1 MSSEVQIHE
10 RLPLVQAIPLGLQ
23 HVFAMFGATVL
34 VPFLTGLSPS
44 VALLSSGIGTIIFLL
59 LTKSWIPAYLGSSFA
74 YIGAL
79 TLFVQDQHNPAAAM
93 GGVLA
98 VGMVYVLI
106 YLLMATFGTRWI
118 HKIVP
123 PIVAGPVV
131 AIIGLSLTP
140 VAGKMASANWYIAA
154 FTLAVA
160 AFLSV
165 YAKGFLK
172 IIPILVAIVAGYIVA
187 AFMGIVDFQPI
198 YASLSP
204 FSFSKLFSFPVKLG
218 SDFQLPSFDKLA
230 LLAMAPLAL
239 VTIIEDLGHMIV
251 LGNITHSDPI
261 ENPGF
266 HRVLLGNGLATVVA
280 SLLGGPPV
288 TTYGENIGV
297 LAVTRVYSTFNIW
310 IAAIFAIIFS
320 MFNPLQAA
328 IMSIPQAVMGGVTLL
343 LFGMIGTTGLRTLT
357 ESKIN
362 FSDTKNL
369 IIASLIFA
377 LGIGLPEHGVAW
389 ATIVGITLNL
399 VLKGQTE
406 SVKEVETKVSLK
418 VAEKASNPTKQGKSK
433 GKTKGK

>member
-1 MSSEVQIHE
+1 MSTEVQIHE
-10 RLPLVQAIPLGLQ
+10 KLPLAQAIPLGLQ

-59 LTKSWIPAYLGSSFA
+59 LTKSQVPAYLGSSFA
-74 YIGAL
+74 YIGVL
-79 TLFVQDQHNPAAAM
+79 TTFVQSNNTTGAM

-98 VGMVYVLI
+98 VGVVYIIL

-118 HKIVP
+118 HTIVP

-140 VAGKMASANWYIAA
+140 VAANMSSANWYIAA

-187 AFMGIVDFQPI
+187 GVMGLVDFKPI
-198 YASLSP
+198 YAALNP
-204 FSFSKLFSFPVKLG
+204 ENFFVFPVAIG
-218 SDFQLPSFDKLA
+218 SDFLWPSWDKMAILA
-230 LLAMAPLAL
+230 IAPLAL
-239 VTIIEDLGHMIV
+239 VTVIEDLGHMIV

-261 ENPGF
+261 KNPGF
-266 HRVLLGNGLATVVA
+266 HRVLLGNGLATAVA
-280 SLLGGPPV
+280 GFIGGPPV

-297 LAVTRVYSTFNIW
+297 LAVTKVYSTFNIW
-310 IAAIFAIIFS
+310 IAAILAIIFS
-320 MFNPLQAA
+320 TINPLQAA
-328 IMSIPQAVMGGVTLL
+328 VMSIPTAVMGGVCIL
-343 LFGMIGTTGLRTLT
+343 LFGMIGAAGLRTLI
-357 ESKIN
+357 EAKVD
-362 FSDTKNL
+362 FSETKNL
-369 IIASLIFA
+369 IIASVIFA

-389 ATIVGITLNL
+389 ATVVGIGLNL
-399 VLKGQTE
+399 VLRGHSENSK
-406 SVKEVETKVSLK
+406 S
-418 VAEKASNPTKQGKSK
+418 EK
-433 GKTKGK
+433 

>member
-1 MSSEVQIHE
+1 MSTEVQIHE
-10 RLPLVQAIPLGLQ
+10 RLPLAQAIPLGLQ

-59 LTKSWIPAYLGSSFA
+59 LTKSRVPAYLGSSFA
-74 YIGAL
+74 YIAAL
-79 TLFVQDQHNPAAAM
+79 TLFVKGQHNPASAM

-98 VGMVYVLI
+98 VGLVYAII
-106 YLLMATFGTRWI
+106 YLLMAAFGTRWI

-140 VAGKMASANWYIAA
+140 TATSMAANNWPIAA

-160 AFLSV
+160 ALLSV

-172 IIPILVAIVAGYIVA
+172 IIPILIAIIAGYFVA
-187 AFMGIVDFQPI
+187 MIMGLVDFKPI
-198 YASLSP
+198 YASLTT
-204 FSFSKLFSFPVKLG
+204 LFVFPVKLG
-218 SDFQLPSFDKLA
+218 SGFQLPSLDKVA
-230 LLAMAPLAL
+230 MLAMAPLAL

-266 HRVLLGNGLATVVA
+266 HRVLLGNGLATIVA
-280 SLLGGPPV
+280 SFLGGPPV

-297 LAVTRVYSTFNIW
+297 LAVTKVYSTFNIW
-310 IAAIFAIIFS
+310 MAAIIAIIFS
-320 MFNPLQAA
+320 MFNPLQAV
-328 IMSIPQAVMGGVTLL
+328 IMSIPQAVMGGVTIL
-343 LFGMIGTTGLRTLT
+343 LFGMIGTTGLRTLI
-357 ESKIN
+357 EAKVD
-362 FSDTKNL
+362 FSETKNL
-369 IIASLIFA
+369 IIASVIFA
-377 LGIGLPEHGVAW
+377 LGIGLPDHGVAW

-399 VLKGQTE
+399 VLKGHT
-406 SVKEVETKVSLK
+406 
-418 VAEKASNPTKQGKSK
+418 EKASSPMKKQNKASK
-433 GKTKGK
+433 AK

>member
-1 MSSEVQIHE
+1 MSTEVQIHE
-10 RLPLVQAIPLGLQ
+10 RLPLAQAIPLGLQ

-59 LTKSWIPAYLGSSFA
+59 LTKSRVPAYLGSSFA
-74 YIGAL
+74 YIAAL
-79 TLFVQDQHNPAAAM
+79 TIFVKGQHNPSSAM

-98 VGMVYVLI
+98 VGVVYVII
-106 YLLMATFGTRWI
+106 YFLMAAFGTRWI

-140 VAGKMASANWYIAA
+140 TAISMAANNWPIAA
-154 FTLAVA
+154 FTLALA
-160 AFLSV
+160 ALLSV

-172 IIPILVAIVAGYIVA
+172 IIPILIAIIAGYFVA
-187 AFMGIVDFQPI
+187 TIMGLVDFKPL
-198 YASLSP
+198 YASLNT
-204 FSFSKLFSFPVKLG
+204 LFVFPVKLG
-218 SDFQLPSFDKLA
+218 SDFRLPSLDKVA
-230 LLAMAPLAL
+230 MLAMAPLAL

-280 SLLGGPPV
+280 SFLGGPPV

-297 LAVTRVYSTFNIW
+297 LAVTKVYSTFNIW
-310 IAAIFAIIFS
+310 MAAIIAIIFS

-328 IMSIPQAVMGGVTLL
+328 IMSIPTAVMGGVTIL
-343 LFGMIGTTGLRTLT
+343 LFGMIGTAGLRTLI
-357 ESKIN
+357 EAKVD
-362 FSDTKNL
+362 FSETKNL
-369 IIASLIFA
+369 IIASVIFA
-377 LGIGLPEHGVAW
+377 LGIGLPDHGVAW

-399 VLKGQTE
+399 VLKGHTE
-406 SVKEVETKVSLK
+406 NVKVSSSVKKQSKVR
-418 VAEKASNPTKQGKSK
+418 
-433 GKTKGK
+433 

>member
-1 MSSEVQIHE
+1 MSTEVQIHE
-10 RLPLVQAIPLGLQ
+10 RLPLTQAIPLGLQ

-44 VALLSSGIGTIIFLL
+44 VALLSSGIGTMIFLL
-59 LTKSWIPAYLGSSFA
+59 LTKSRIPAYLGSSFA
-74 YIGAL
+74 YIAAL
-79 TLFVQDQHNPAAAM
+79 TTFVQKQHNPSVAM

-98 VGMVYVLI
+98 VGVVYVII
-106 YLLMATFGTRWI
+106 YLLMAAFGTRWI

-140 VAGKMASANWYIAA
+140 TAVSMASKNWPIAA

-160 AFLSV
+160 ALFSV

-172 IIPILVAIVAGYIVA
+172 IIPILVAIIIGYLVASI
-187 AFMGIVDFQPI
+187 MGLVDFKPF
-198 YASLSP
+198 YESL
-204 FSFSKLFSFPVKLG
+204 KHLLVFPVKLG
-218 SDFQLPSFDKLA
+218 SDFQLPSFDKMA

-266 HRVLLGNGLATVVA
+266 HRVLAGNGLATIVA
-280 SLLGGPPV
+280 SFLGGPPV

-297 LAVTRVYSTFNIW
+297 LAVTKVYSTFNIW
-310 IAAIFAIIFS
+310 MAAILAVIFS
-320 MFNPLQAA
+320 MFNPLQAL
-328 IMSIPQAVMGGVTLL
+328 IMSIPTAVMGGVTIL
-343 LFGMIGTTGLRTLT
+343 LFGMIGAAGLRTLIET
-357 ESKIN
+357 KVD
-362 FSDTKNL
+362 FSETRNL
-369 IIASLIFA
+369 IIASVIFA
-377 LGIGLPEHGVAW
+377 LGIGLTDHGVAW

-399 VLKGQTE
+399 VLKGPTE
-406 SVKEVETKVSLK
+406 KVKDAETNISLR
-418 VAEKASNPTKQGKSK
+418 VAEKSSSPTKQGK
-433 GKTKGK
+433 TKGK

>member
-1 MSSEVQIHE
+1 MSTEVQIDE
-10 RLPLVQAIPLGLQ
+10 RLPLTRAIPLGLQ

-59 LTKSWIPAYLGSSFA
+59 LTKSRIPAYLGSSFA
-74 YIGAL
+74 YIAAL
-79 TLFVQDQHNPAAAM
+79 TTFVQTNHNPSAAM

-98 VGMVYVLI
+98 VGVVYVII
-106 YLLMATFGTRWI
+106 YLLMAAFGTGWI

-140 VAGKMASANWYIAA
+140 TAVGMASGNWPIAA

-160 AFLSV
+160 TLLSV

-172 IIPILVAIVAGYIVA
+172 IIPILLAIIAGYIVA
-187 AFMGIVDFQPI
+187 SIMGLVDFKPI
-198 YASLSP
+198 SASLSQ
-204 FSFSKLFSFPVKLG
+204 LFVFPVKLG
-218 SDFQLPSFDKLA
+218 SGFQLPSFDKLA
-230 LLAMAPLAL
+230 ILAMAPLAL

-266 HRVLLGNGLATVVA
+266 HRVLIGNGLATVVA
-280 SLLGGPPV
+280 SFLGGPPV

-297 LAVTRVYSTFNIW
+297 LAVTKVYSTFNIW
-310 IAAIFAIIFS
+310 MAAIIAIIFS
-320 MFNPLQAA
+320 MFNPLKAA
-328 IMSIPQAVMGGVTLL
+328 IMSIPTPVMGGVTIL
-343 LFGMIGTTGLRTLT
+343 LFGMIGTAGLRTLI
-357 ESKIN
+357 EAKVD
-362 FSDTKNL
+362 FSETKNL
-369 IIASLIFA
+369 IIASVIFA
-377 LGIGLPEHGVAW
+377 IGIGLPGHGVAW

-399 VLKGQTE
+399 VLKGQ
-406 SVKEVETKVSLK
+406 SKPSKLQALGNKVNSKVKNKVK
-418 VAEKASNPTKQGKSK
+418 
-433 GKTKGK
+433 

>member
-1 MSSEVQIHE
+1 MSTEVQIDE
-10 RLPLVQAIPLGLQ
+10 RLPLTQAIPLGLQ

-59 LTKSWIPAYLGSSFA
+59 LTKSRVPAYLGSSFA
-74 YIGAL
+74 YIAAL
-79 TLFVQDQHNPAAAM
+79 TTFVQTNNNPAGAM

-98 VGMVYVLI
+98 VGVVYIIL
-106 YLLMATFGTRWI
+106 YLLMAVFGTSWI

-140 VAGKMASANWYIAA
+140 VAISMASGNWPIAA

-160 AFLSV
+160 ALLSV

-172 IIPILVAIVAGYIVA
+172 IIPILIAIVAGYIVA
-187 AFMGIVDFQPI
+187 TVMGIVDLKAF
-198 YASLSP
+198 YAS
-204 FSFSKLFSFPVKLG
+204 FDQLFVFPVALG
-218 SDFQLPSFDKLA
+218 SGFQLPRLDKVAILI
-230 LLAMAPLAL
+230 MAPLAL

-261 ENPGF
+261 KNPGF
-266 HRVLLGNGLATVVA
+266 HRVLLGNGLATAVA
-280 SLLGGPPV
+280 SFLGGPPV

-297 LAVTRVYSTFNIW
+297 LAVTKVYSTFNIW
-310 IAAIFAIIFS
+310 IAAILAIIFS
-320 MFNPLQAA
+320 MINPLQAA
-328 IMSIPQAVMGGVTLL
+328 IMSIPTAVMGGVTIL
-343 LFGMIGTTGLRTLT
+343 LFGMIGTTGLRTLI
-357 ESKIN
+357 EAKVD

-369 IIASLIFA
+369 IIASVIFA
-377 LGIGLPEHGVAW
+377 LGIGLPQHGVAW

-399 VLKGQTE
+399 VLKGQPEPVNIT
-406 SVKEVETKVSLK
+406 SLG
-418 VAEKASNPTKQGKSK
+418 KQNKK
-433 GKTKGK
+433 K

>member
-10 RLPLVQAIPLGLQ
+10 RLPLAQAIPLGLQ

-59 LTKSWIPAYLGSSFA
+59 LTKSRIPAYLGSSFA
-74 YIGAL
+74 YIAAL
-79 TLFVQDQHNPAAAM
+79 TTFVQTNHNPSAAM

-98 VGMVYVLI
+98 VGMVYIII
-106 YLLMATFGTRWI
+106 YLLMAAFGTRWI
-118 HKIVP
+118 HTIVP

-140 VAGKMASANWYIAA
+140 TAVSMASGNWAIAA

-160 AFLSV
+160 ALLSV

-172 IIPILVAIVAGYIVA
+172 IIPILLAIIAGYIVA
-187 AFMGIVDFQPI
+187 SFMGLVDFKPI
-198 YASLSP
+198 YAS
-204 FSFSKLFSFPVKLG
+204 FSDLFIFPVKLG

-280 SLLGGPPV
+280 SFLGGPPV

-297 LAVTRVYSTFNIW
+297 LAVTKVYSTFNIW
-310 IAAIFAIIFS
+310 MAAIIAIIFS
-320 MFNPLQAA
+320 MFNPLKAA
-328 IMSIPQAVMGGVTLL
+328 IMSIPTPVMGGVTIL
-343 LFGMIGTTGLRTLT
+343 LFGMIGTTGLRTLI
-357 ESKIN
+357 EAKVDL
-362 FSDTKNL
+362 SDTKNL
-369 IIASLIFA
+369 IIASVIFA
-377 LGIGLPEHGVAW
+377 LGIGLPQHGVAW

-399 VLKGQTE
+399 VLKGQPE
-406 SVKEVETKVSLK
+406 PV
-418 VAEKASNPTKQGKSK
+418 KASSPVNQ
-433 GKTKGK
+433 GKTKGKQRK

>member
-1 MSSEVQIHE
+1 MSTEVQIHE
-10 RLPLVQAIPLGLQ
+10 RLPLTQAIPLGLQ

-59 LTKSWIPAYLGSSFA
+59 LTKSMVPAYLGSSFA

-79 TLFVQDQHNPAAAM
+79 TLFVKDQQNPSAAM

-98 VGMVYVLI
+98 VGVVYVI
-106 YLLMATFGTRWI
+106 IFFLMAVFGTRWI

-140 VAGKMASANWYIAA
+140 VAISMAAANWPIAA

-160 AFLSV
+160 ALLSV

-172 IIPILVAIVAGYIVA
+172 IIPILMAIIAGYIVA
-187 AFMGIVDFQPI
+187 SFMGIVDFKPL
-198 YASLSP
+198 YAS
-204 FSFSKLFSFPVKLG
+204 FNELFVFPVKLG
-218 SDFQLPSFDKLA
+218 SGFQLPSIDKLA

-261 ENPGF
+261 QKPGF

-280 SLLGGPPV
+280 SFLGGPPV

-297 LAVTRVYSTFNIW
+297 LAVTKVYSTFNIW
-310 IAAIFAIIFS
+310 MAAILAIIFS

-328 IMSIPQAVMGGVTLL
+328 IMSIPTAVMGGVTIL
-343 LFGMIGTTGLRTLT
+343 LFGMIGTTGLRTLI
-357 ESKIN
+357 EAKVD

-369 IIASLIFA
+369 IIASVIFA
-377 LGIGLPEHGVAW
+377 LGIGLPQHGVAW
-389 ATIVGITLNL
+389 ATIIGITLNL
-399 VLKGQTE
+399 VLKGQPEPIKT
-406 SVKEVETKVSLK
+406 SVPGKPGKV
-418 VAEKASNPTKQGKSK
+418 K
-433 GKTKGK
+433 GK

>member
-1 MSSEVQIHE
+1 MSTEVQIHE
-10 RLPLVQAIPLGLQ
+10 KLPLTQAIPLGLQ

-59 LTKSWIPAYLGSSFA
+59 LTKSRVPAYLGSSFA
-74 YIGAL
+74 YIAAL
-79 TLFVQDQHNPAAAM
+79 TTFVQTDNNVSGAM

-98 VGMVYVLI
+98 VGVVYIIL
-106 YLLMATFGTRWI
+106 YLLMAAFGTSWI

-140 VAGKMASANWYIAA
+140 VAANMASGNWYIAA

-160 AFLSV
+160 ALLSV

-172 IIPILVAIVAGYIVA
+172 IIPILIAIIAGYTVS
-187 AFMGIVDFQPI
+187 AFMGLVDLTPFFASFTQSIIV
-198 YASLSP
+198 
-204 FSFSKLFSFPVKLG
+204 FPVALG
-218 SDFQLPSFDKLA
+218 SDFVLPSLDKVAILV
-230 LLAMAPLAL
+230 MAPLAL

-261 ENPGF
+261 KNPGF
-266 HRVLLGNGLATVVA
+266 HRVILGNGLATGVA

-297 LAVTRVYSTFNIW
+297 LAVTKVYSTFNIW
-310 IAAIFAIIFS
+310 IAAILAIIFS
-320 MFNPLQAA
+320 MVNPLQIA
-328 IMSIPQAVMGGVTLL
+328 IMSIPVPVMGGVTIL
-343 LFGMIGTTGLRTLT
+343 LFGMIGAAGLRTLI
-357 ESKIN
+357 EAKID
-362 FSDTKNL
+362 FSETKNL
-369 IIASLIFA
+369 ILASVIFA

-389 ATIVGITLNL
+389 ATVVGITLNL
-399 VLKGQTE
+399 VLKEPDQP
-406 SVKEVETKVSLK
+406 VKTSSPVK
-418 VAEKASNPTKQGKSK
+418 
-433 GKTKGK
+433 

>member
-1 MSSEVQIHE
+1 MSTEVQINE
-10 RLPLVQAIPLGLQ
+10 RLPLAQAIPLGLQ

-59 LTKSWIPAYLGSSFA
+59 LTKSRIPAYLGSSFA
-74 YIGAL
+74 YIAAL
-79 TLFVQDQHNPAAAM
+79 TTFVQTNHTPSAAM

-98 VGMVYVLI
+98 VGMVYVII
-106 YLLMATFGTRWI
+106 YLLMAAFGTRWI

-140 VAGKMASANWYIAA
+140 VAISMAAGNWPIAA

-160 AFLSV
+160 ALLSV

-187 AFMGIVDFQPI
+187 SFMGLVDFKPI
-198 YASLSP
+198 LAS
-204 FSFSKLFSFPVKLG
+204 FNELFIFPVKLG
-218 SDFQLPSFDKLA
+218 SGFLLPSFDKMA
-230 LLAMAPLAL
+230 ILAMAPLAL

-280 SLLGGPPV
+280 SFLGGPPV

-297 LAVTRVYSTFNIW
+297 LAVTKVYSTFNVW
-310 IAAIFAIIFS
+310 MAAIIAIIFS
-320 MFNPLQAA
+320 MFNPLKVM
-328 IMSIPQAVMGGVTLL
+328 IMSIPTPVMGGVTIL
-343 LFGMIGTTGLRTLT
+343 LFGMIGTTGLRTLI
-357 ESKIN
+357 EAKVDL
-362 FSDTKNL
+362 SDTKNL
-369 IIASLIFA
+369 IIASVIFA
-377 LGIGLPEHGVAW
+377 LGIGLPAHGVAW
-389 ATIVGITLNL
+389 ATVIGITLNL
-399 VLKGQTE
+399 VLKGQPE
-406 SVKEVETKVSLK
+406 HVKTSKL
-418 VAEKASNPTKQGKSK
+418 GKS
-433 GKTKGK
+433 GKVR

>member
-10 RLPLVQAIPLGLQ
+10 RLPLAQAIPLGLQ

-59 LTKSWIPAYLGSSFA
+59 LTKSRIPAYLGSSFA
-74 YIGAL
+74 YIAAL
-79 TLFVQDQHNPAAAM
+79 TTFVQTNHNPSAAM

-98 VGMVYVLI
+98 VGMVYVII
-106 YLLMATFGTRWI
+106 YLLMAAFGTRWI
-118 HKIVP
+118 HTIVP

-140 VAGKMASANWYIAA
+140 TAVSMASGNWAIAA

-160 AFLSV
+160 ALLSV

-172 IIPILVAIVAGYIVA
+172 IIPILLAIIAGYIVA
-187 AFMGIVDFQPI
+187 SFMGLVDFKPI
-198 YASLSP
+198 YAS
-204 FSFSKLFSFPVKLG
+204 FSDLFIFPVKLG

-280 SLLGGPPV
+280 SFLGGPPV

-297 LAVTRVYSTFNIW
+297 LAVTKVYSTFNIW
-310 IAAIFAIIFS
+310 MAAIIAIIFS
-320 MFNPLQAA
+320 MFNPLKAA
-328 IMSIPQAVMGGVTLL
+328 IMSIPTPVMGGVTIL
-343 LFGMIGTTGLRTLT
+343 LFGMIGTTGLRTLI
-357 ESKIN
+357 EAKVDL
-362 FSDTKNL
+362 SDTKNL
-369 IIASLIFA
+369 IIASVIFA
-377 LGIGLPEHGVAW
+377 LGIGLPQHGVAW

-399 VLKGQTE
+399 VLKGQPE
-406 SVKEVETKVSLK
+406 PV
-418 VAEKASNPTKQGKSK
+418 KASSPVNQ
-433 GKTKGK
+433 GKTKGKQRK